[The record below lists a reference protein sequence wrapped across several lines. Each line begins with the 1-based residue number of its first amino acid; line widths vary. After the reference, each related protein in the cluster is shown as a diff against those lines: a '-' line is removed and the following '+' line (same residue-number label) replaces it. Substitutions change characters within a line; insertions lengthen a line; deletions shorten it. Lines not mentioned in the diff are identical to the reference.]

1 MEDLPEVE
9 TITPEEAGKKLHR
22 GAECIRAG
30 LRQGK
35 FPFGTAIQSKTGSW
49 IYIIYK
55 KKFFEYV
62 KDNN

>member
-9 TITPEEAGKKLHR
+9 TITPQEAGKKLHR
-22 GAECIRAG
+22 GAEWVRAG

-35 FPFGTAIQSKTGSW
+35 FPFGIAVQNKKGSFS
-49 IYIIYK
+49 YIIYK

-62 KDNN
+62 RDNN